1 MSLHAALPPCSA
13 ILPVPYAFS
22 ITGAVAGAAIFAAT
36 ALANMYTCRLLL
48 RGAVASATCDYEG
61 LAEAVGGN
69 KLRWAVEVGA
79 ASGGGG
85 GCIAPCNGAW

>member
-1 MSLHAALPPCSA
+1 M
-13 ILPVPYAFS
+13 PYAFS